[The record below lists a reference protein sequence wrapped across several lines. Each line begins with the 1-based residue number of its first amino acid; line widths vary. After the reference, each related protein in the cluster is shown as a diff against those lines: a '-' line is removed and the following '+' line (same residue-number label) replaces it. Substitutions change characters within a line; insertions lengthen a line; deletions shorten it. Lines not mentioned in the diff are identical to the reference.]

1 MSEGA
6 ESVELPNAETLVGP
20 ETRQG
25 RNRLA
30 GAIIFGHAVKHI
42 FNSGM
47 RSIIMPKIKVGL
59 GLNRA
64 QFGSLATAQSMSN
77 GLSTLTAGFLG
88 DRFSNRAS
96 QMLGLSLGLMGL
108 SFLLAGYAP
117 SYWTMFAVMFLVG
130 VGPAIFHPPAIS
142 ELSGRFPERR
152 GFVVSLHGLGANVGE
167 VLGPVTVAGV
177 LTFMMWREVLRASFF
192 PAILTAVLIW
202 AMLRIP
208 PPMSKQGVSS
218 VREYVASVGVLL
230 KKPGGDRP
238 GLGNRA
244 AGPGRERRG
253 SVSSPVLDRRP
264 GHRGVEGRP
273 VSVRGANGRDRL
285 AAATGVP
292 VRQIRAEG
300 RSGTGHRVTGIA
312 VPGLE
317 RRRTRGTVGR
327 HHRGKGRL
335 YLFTAPHLHRGSARR
350 RTGAR
355 PVYSRRADIRRGLFG
370 GAFPPFVAGLISDRY
385 GIHSAFIYGGVVLLL
400 PTALLIAVR
409 IPRPG
414 TPIEAES
421 SA

>member
-20 ETRQG
+20 ETRQS

-142 ELSGRFPERR
+142 ELSRRFPERR

-230 KKPGGDRP
+230 KNRVVIVLVLATALR
-238 GLGNRA
+238 GLGESAVGAYLPLYLIDDLGIEELKVALFLSGAQMAGIASQPLLGYLSDRYGRKAVLVPGTASLALLSLALSVAEPGVQLA
-244 AGPGRERRG
+244 AII
-253 SVSSPVLDRRP
+253 VA
-264 GHRGVEGRP
+264 
-273 VSVRGANGRDRL
+273 RGAFTYSL
-285 AAATGVP
+285 HHIFIAAALDAA
-292 VRQIRAEG
+292 R
-300 RSGTGHRVTGIA
+300 GHVQS
-312 VPGLE
+312 
-317 RRRTRGTVGR
+317 TVVALIYGA
-327 HHRGKGRL
+327 GFL
-335 YLFTAPHLHRGSARR
+335 GSF
-350 RTGAR
+350 
-355 PVYSRRADIRRGLFG
+355 S
-370 GAFPPFVAGLISDRY
+370 PFVAGLISDRY

>member
-25 RNRLA
+25 RNQLA

-117 SYWTMFAVMFLVG
+117 SYWTMFAVMLLVG

-142 ELSGRFPERR
+142 ELSRRFPERR

-167 VLGPVTVAGV
+167 VLGPVSVAGV
-177 LTFMMWREVLRASFF
+177 LTFMMWREVLKASFF

-208 PPMSKQGVSS
+208 PPMSAQGVSS

-230 KKPGGDRP
+230 KNRVVIVLVLATALR
-238 GLGNRA
+238 GLGESAVGAYLPLYLIDDLGIEELKVSLFLSGAQMAGIASQPLLGYLSDRYGRKAVLVPGTASLALLSLALSVAEPGVQLA
-244 AGPGRERRG
+244 AII
-253 SVSSPVLDRRP
+253 VA
-264 GHRGVEGRP
+264 
-273 VSVRGANGRDRL
+273 RGAFTYSL
-285 AAATGVP
+285 HHIFIAAALDAA
-292 VRQIRAEG
+292 R
-300 RSGTGHRVTGIA
+300 GHVQS
-312 VPGLE
+312 
-317 RRRTRGTVGR
+317 TVVALIYGA
-327 HHRGKGRL
+327 GFL
-335 YLFTAPHLHRGSARR
+335 GSF
-350 RTGAR
+350 
-355 PVYSRRADIRRGLFG
+355 S
-370 GAFPPFVAGLISDRY
+370 PFVAGLISDRY

-414 TPIEAES
+414 SPIEAES

>member
-142 ELSGRFPERR
+142 ELSRRFPERR

-230 KKPGGDRP
+230 KNRVVIVLVLATALR
-238 GLGNRA
+238 GLGESAVGAYLPLYLIDDLGIEELKVALFLSGAQMAGIASQPLLGYLSDRYGRKAVLVPGTASLALLSLALSVAEPGVQLA
-244 AGPGRERRG
+244 AII
-253 SVSSPVLDRRP
+253 VA
-264 GHRGVEGRP
+264 
-273 VSVRGANGRDRL
+273 RGAFTYSL
-285 AAATGVP
+285 HHIFIAAALDAA
-292 VRQIRAEG
+292 R
-300 RSGTGHRVTGIA
+300 GHVQS
-312 VPGLE
+312 
-317 RRRTRGTVGR
+317 TVVALIYGA
-327 HHRGKGRL
+327 GFL
-335 YLFTAPHLHRGSARR
+335 GSF
-350 RTGAR
+350 
-355 PVYSRRADIRRGLFG
+355 S
-370 GAFPPFVAGLISDRY
+370 PFVAGLISDRY